1 VRAVL
6 SNDASAALRLP
17 RLPHRI
23 ALFPTMSE
31 LPADDHRPPFP
42 PVRPGQ
48 DDCCQDSCDPCVFDL
63 YEQAVERYH
72 ADLSACQKRNSA
84 ERKSALDR
92 AAPDE
97 SA

>member
-1 VRAVL
+1 MTRPQLSVCRAC
-6 SNDASAALRLP
+6 R
-17 RLPHRI
+17 HRI

-31 LPADDHRPPFP
+31 LPADDHRPPLP

-72 ADLSACQKRNSA
+72 ADLSACQKPKSA